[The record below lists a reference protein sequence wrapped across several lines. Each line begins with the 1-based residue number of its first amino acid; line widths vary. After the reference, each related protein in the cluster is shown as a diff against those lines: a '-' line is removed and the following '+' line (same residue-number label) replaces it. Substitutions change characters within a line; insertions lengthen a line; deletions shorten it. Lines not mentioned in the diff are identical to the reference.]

1 MRKLLVV
8 LLSFVLLSSLVAAQP
23 YVTVFEDR
31 ISVGQT
37 IAVGNYTIT
46 VVQAA
51 DGSYY
56 LMLRNGSRILEL
68 KPFAFGTEI
77 ERDGLR
83 ILMGSYTAQGGFIV
97 VSVKPEFVT
106 SLKPEV
112 GAKAVFNGNV
122 VRVIAAGNRTV
133 DVSVNGVARTLE
145 VNGSAIVDLIALEYD
160 GKEIKVYAA
169 EPASETVSMEYSVF
183 YPYGKI
189 RVSGPVDVPIT
200 ITSASNSELRLPLRV
215 TSMPEGWRASFLYG
229 GIEVE
234 EITLPPKGSVTVSLH
249 IEPAGSG
256 TLRFSIGDLPGSVQ
270 IEAAAIGVSIPYLG
284 LDAEAGQKLAVPI
297 TFTGS
302 GAVEFQA
309 TDVPA
314 GWTMYLTDGQYRLR
328 SFTVS
333 GTFSA
338 TLFIEI
344 PRNATLGDHRLSFT
358 INGKEYGLT
367 VHVYKTYLGQPAKLT
382 VILTD
387 GSGNPLKGWVS
398 IGGKN
403 VTTSAVGSVTVE
415 LPAGEYRIAA
425 GAPGAVPIEEAVKLG
440 DGEEKTLNIALTKAP
455 YYFEARLKNDVLTVT
470 AGASA
475 STEIT
480 ITNLGSKEDEYHVT
494 LEGLEPEW
502 SYVISRDPTGATPIG
517 TMKAGPGESAS
528 AYLVVIAPF
537 NAVSGDI
544 NARLIITGK
553 STKVEIP
560 VIIKVENPA
569 ALSLNA
575 DYPALTVKAGGSTAT
590 TVWIDSMGTTVTNIK
605 ITAQAPSGW
614 EVEAV
619 PSSIPRVGPT
629 RKGNVVVSEGPSQ
642 FELRIKVP
650 KSAPAGTY
658 TITVTATGDQAK
670 AETVITVRVTQGSSS
685 AYLGIILLVVV
696 FGIVIWLMRRV
707 GRR

>member
-1 MRKLLVV
+1 MRKLLAVF
-8 LLSFVLLSSLVAAQP
+8 LSLVILSSLVAAQP
-23 YVTVFEDR
+23 YVTVFEGR
-31 ISVGQT
+31 VSTGQT
-37 IAVGNYTIT
+37 VAVGNYTIT

-77 ERDGLR
+77 ERDGLK
-83 ILMGSYTAQGGFIV
+83 ILIGSYTAQGGFIV

-112 GAKAVFNGNV
+112 GAKAVFDGNV
-122 VRVIAAGNRTV
+122 VRVTAVGNKTI

-200 ITSASNSELRLPLRV
+200 ITSASNSELSLSLQV

-229 GIEVE
+229 GVEIE
-234 EITLPPKGSVTVSLH
+234 EITLPPKGSVTISLH

-256 TLRFSIGDLPGSVQ
+256 TLRFSIGDFPGSVQ
-270 IEAAAIGVSIPYLG
+270 IETAAVDVSIPYLS
-284 LDAEAGQKLAVPI
+284 LDVEAGQKLTIPI

-302 GAVEFQA
+302 GTVEFQPM
-309 TDVPA
+309 DLPA

-338 TLFIEI
+338 TLLIEI
-344 PRNATLGDHRLSFT
+344 PRNATLGDHRLRF
-358 INGKEYGLT
+358 IVNGREYSLT

-387 GSGNPLKGWVS
+387 ESGNPVKGWVS

-415 LPAGEYRIAA
+415 LSAGEYRITA
-425 GAPGAVPIEEAVKLG
+425 GAPGAVPKEETVKLG
-440 DGEEKTLNIALTKAP
+440 DGEEKTLRITLTRAP
-455 YYFEARLKNDVLTVT
+455 YYFEAKLQNDVLTVT
-470 AGASA
+470 AGGSA

-480 ITNLGSKEDEYHVT
+480 VTNLGSNGDEYRVT
-494 LEGLEPEW
+494 LEGLEPGW
-502 SYVISRDPTGATPIG
+502 SYVISQDPNGATPIG
-517 TMKAGPGESAS
+517 TLKADPGESAS

-537 NAVSGDI
+537 NVVSGEI
-544 NARLIITGK
+544 NAKLVITGK
-553 STKVEIP
+553 GTKVENP
-560 VIIKVENPA
+560 VTIKVENPA
-569 ALSLNA
+569 TLSLNV
-575 DYPALTVKAGGSTAT
+575 DYPTLTVKAGGSTAT
-590 TVWIDSMGTTVTNIK
+590 TIWVDSMGTTVTNIK
-605 ITAQAPSGW
+605 ITTQAPSGW

-619 PSSIPRVGPT
+619 PSSIPRLGLT
-629 RKGNVVVSEGPSQ
+629 RQGNVATIGGPKRV
-642 FELRIKVP
+642 ELRIKVP

-658 TITVTATGDQAK
+658 TITITATGDQAK

-685 AYLGIILLVVV
+685 AYIGIVLLVVV

>member
-31 ISVGQT
+31 ISAGQM
-37 IAVGNYTIT
+37 ISVGNYTIT

-77 ERDGLR
+77 ERDGIK
-83 ILMGSYTAQGGFIV
+83 ILIGSYTAQGGFII
-97 VSVKPEFVT
+97 VSVKPDFVT
-106 SLKPEV
+106 SLKPKV
-112 GAKAVFNGNV
+112 GAKAVFDGNV
-122 VRVIAAGNRTV
+122 VLVTAVGNKTV

-145 VNGSAIVDLIALEYD
+145 VNGSAVVDLIALEYD

-200 ITSASNSELRLPLRV
+200 ITSSSNSELRLSLKV

-229 GIEVE
+229 GVEVE
-234 EITLPPKGSVTVSLH
+234 EITLPPKGSVPVSLH

-256 TLRFSIGDLPGSVQ
+256 TLRFCIGDFPGSVQ
-270 IEAAAIGVSIPYLG
+270 IETAGVDISVPYLS
-284 LDAEAGQKLAVPI
+284 LDVEAGQKLTIPI

-302 GAVEFQA
+302 GTVEFQQMA
-309 TDVPA
+309 LPA

-338 TLFIEI
+338 TLLIEI

-358 INGKEYGLT
+358 INGREYGLT

-387 GSGNPLKGWVS
+387 ESGNPLKGWVS

-403 VTTSAVGSVTVE
+403 VTTSSTGSMMIE
-415 LPAGEYRIAA
+415 LPAGDYRLIA
-425 GAPGAVPIEEAVKLG
+425 GAPGAVSKVENVKLG

-455 YYFEARLKNDVLTVT
+455 YYFEAKLQNDVLTVT

-480 ITNLGSKEDEYHVT
+480 ITNLGSKEDEYRVT

-502 SYVISRDPTGATPIG
+502 SYVISQDPSGATPIG
-517 TMKAGPGESAS
+517 TLKAEPGGSTS

-537 NAVSGDI
+537 NVVSGEI
-544 NARLIITGK
+544 NAKLIITGK
-553 STKVEIP
+553 GTRVEIP
-560 VIIKVENPA
+560 VVIKVENPA

-575 DYPALTVKAGGSTAT
+575 DYPTLTVKAGGSTAT

-619 PSSIPRVGPT
+619 PDTIPRLGPI
-629 RKGNVVVSEGPSQ
+629 RESNMVISEGPSQ

-685 AYLGIILLVVV
+685 AYLGILLLVVV